1 MMKPKAQT
9 PHDEGLLEYL
19 EDLIGT
25 NRYVESIEKKGQ
37 EVETMNE
44 ERGGTIHSFIHLII
58 YIEQFDYDHHLIL
71 SPSISLPIH

>member
-37 EVETMNE
+37 EVETINE
-44 ERGGTIHSFIHLII
+44 ERGGTIHSLQSSIQSYALSNLITI
-58 YIEQFDYDHHLIL
+58 IIWFSL
-71 SPSISLPIH
+71 SF